1 MESDIDKGITSF
13 RNLLIDN
20 KTRNFKV
27 KGLNQ
32 FVNNVLYNW
41 GEGAAYNMSGNSE
54 GDSETTIED
63 NYFIVGR
70 GNMWRN
76 ALVST
81 DPDGTKNYE
90 FQYIQVTPAKPFK
103 DGNSNFKTYLSGNYY
118 DTNKNGVL
126 DGHLLLQEE
135 WSGDPT
141 ILSTPSIL
149 HPSIKSQTNATDA
162 YKYIVEKVG
171 AYLPTRDEVDT
182 YLIEELTSLGT
193 KGTIIG
199 RPFSVT
205 QFPIGGA
212 VTSKLVLLKPIR
224 TVMVCLM
231 NSRTNGD
238 WIRTKPKMRSKLQR
252 TAIR

>member
-1 MESDIDKGITSF
+1 
-13 RNLLIDN
+13 
-20 KTRNFKV
+20 
-27 KGLNQ
+27 
-32 FVNNVLYNW
+32 
-41 GEGAAYNMSGNSE
+41 
-54 GDSETTIED
+54 
-63 NYFIVGR
+63 
-70 GNMWRN
+70 MWRN